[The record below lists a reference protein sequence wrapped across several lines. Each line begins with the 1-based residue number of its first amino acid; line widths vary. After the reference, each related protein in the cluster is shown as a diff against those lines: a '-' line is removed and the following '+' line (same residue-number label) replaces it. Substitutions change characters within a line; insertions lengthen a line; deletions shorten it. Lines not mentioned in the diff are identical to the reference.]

1 MSGYYKNLIKLTK
14 NNLTNPASYI
24 FPFKK
29 PSIFDF
35 SEDNKIKTFKQ
46 ENGYNEFSS
55 SEEKNDES
63 LNLEQTLAKFYDYS
77 LDCYKKKMYETLVKE
92 IETNEYLYY
101 IGSRESFD
109 ILILKIKCFM
119 KMMMEEYD
127 NDLNNGID
135 IHILTKEYILKI
147 ENEFLNLEKI
157 INKKDPYE
165 YEIITESYCKF
176 LIYLIKFAQKREEY
190 CKSMAYISLG
200 INMIKIFFIKRQMTT
215 KIKLYKRYIYLLLL
229 LINQL
234 IGEKNFKNA
243 LLYSKNLLKVIET
256 AIKIIY
262 WCKPK
267 DNKKAIINKPI
278 LEIFRYI
285 GFTYIYIGIC
295 FENQKNL
302 EMAMEAYK
310 ESLFFFMKTKSP
322 IFINIRKKN
331 TKYSYDNNFIKVA
344 HLFFNNQKLKIEEEK
359 KRKEENI
366 SINDVIKK
374 KNEQKK
380 EFYEKRNKLK
390 LISNGLYGNQNK
402 FKQIENKIY
411 KNILTPKNNIIINK
425 LDKALISLAYSEK
438 NIYQK
443 KSSFKK
449 ELSLSIMDNLC
460 HYKLYDILMSN
471 KYQEFILTNN
481 NLKLSNPKDQEEFI
495 QEINSYLTSTMK
507 IKPHNDKKNN
517 QTKNNK
523 EDIIQHS
530 LSSGN
535 IFINKKDILSDKTP
549 NKLKSKNTSIFNFTN
564 KKNQIIKKLLFKK
577 NNSFASL
584 KLDINKFDN
593 NLKTR
598 TINKSL
604 SETYI
609 TSRTI
614 NRVNSKSKYN
624 SRTKT
629 KINSYKTYYGK
640 ISKMKNDEKKNY
652 FLNPKYFYKYMHLDK
667 LTKKELDFQK
677 VILNLKSNNSKLY
690 YNDFLKELYT
700 KGKNKE
706 EEDNQNY
713 LIITEKINDKVLKN
727 QKEYEKMIKNNQYKK
742 RDAKN
747 YKYLL
752 KVNKEEVL
760 FKNNKNNG
768 GGYLDYDF
776 FNYKKKSKIDYNE
789 EEEKDPKKINEKSI
803 FSLDE
808 KIKNIRN
815 KIKERKNL
823 LKHH

>member
-1 MSGYYKNLIKLTK
+1 
-14 NNLTNPASYI
+14 
-24 FPFKK
+24 
-29 PSIFDF
+29 
-35 SEDNKIKTFKQ
+35 
-46 ENGYNEFSS
+46 
-55 SEEKNDES
+55 
-63 LNLEQTLAKFYDYS
+63 
-77 LDCYKKKMYETLVKE
+77 
-92 IETNEYLYY
+92 
-101 IGSRESFD
+101 
-109 ILILKIKCFM
+109 
-119 KMMMEEYD
+119 
-127 NDLNNGID
+127 
-135 IHILTKEYILKI
+135 
-147 ENEFLNLEKI
+147 
-157 INKKDPYE
+157 
-165 YEIITESYCKF
+165 
-176 LIYLIKFAQKREEY
+176 
-190 CKSMAYISLG
+190 
-200 INMIKIFFIKRQMTT
+200 
-215 KIKLYKRYIYLLLL
+215 
-229 LINQL
+229 
-234 IGEKNFKNA
+234 
-243 LLYSKNLLKVIET
+243 
-256 AIKIIY
+256 
-262 WCKPK
+262 
-267 DNKKAIINKPI
+267 
-278 LEIFRYI
+278 
-285 GFTYIYIGIC
+285 
-295 FENQKNL
+295 
-302 EMAMEAYK
+302 
-310 ESLFFFMKTKSP
+310 
-322 IFINIRKKN
+322 
-331 TKYSYDNNFIKVA
+331 
-344 HLFFNNQKLKIEEEK
+344 
-359 KRKEENI
+359 
-366 SINDVIKK
+366 
-374 KNEQKK
+374 
-380 EFYEKRNKLK
+380 
-390 LISNGLYGNQNK
+390 
-402 FKQIENKIY
+402 
-411 KNILTPKNNIIINK
+411 
-425 LDKALISLAYSEK
+425 
-438 NIYQK
+438 
-443 KSSFKK
+443 
-449 ELSLSIMDNLC
+449 MDNLC